1 MTLTQQI
8 ITIGLCA
15 GHHAHP
21 VSALL
26 GVPGRSGAGLCAV
39 FGAGT
44 AGGHLRHA
52 AGSVGVLRAQSPG
65 YRGKVFAKG
74 EQNAVFEIFS
84 EF

>member
-44 AGGHLRHA
+44 AGGTV
-52 AGSVGVLRAQSPG
+52 SVCCWFSGGGKGEIALIP
-65 YRGKVFAKG
+65 GKVFAKG
-74 EQNAVFEIFS
+74 EQNEVFKNFS